1 MQENGG
7 ITRTEFKDRIDRTLS
22 EMVKENIDVIY
33 VYGDGTHPENL
44 IYLTNY
50 RLIGT
55 DLPGH
60 TGYNGIFILE
70 RDGSSTLIIDRDWY
84 VDWAKEES
92 WVEPIIADSQGDTL
106 GLSYEILKRKKL
118 LKGNI
123 EADTD
128 VMPASF
134 YKRFKRTFADSRIDE
149 KHHLVGKL
157 REVKSSKEIEL
168 ISKGLEILGK
178 AHDAALVM
186 GKEGVRETDISQ
198 EIRRVSLAEGAEYST
213 ALFVDAGRRST
224 IALANPMSTE
234 YRLKKGDMVLVS
246 LFCTYKKYSAGM
258 DRCWVVGEPSNNQ
271 RKLADIEIKTLEKAI
286 GLVKPGVRATEFMD
300 LVYTRFA
307 EPLLREMGFKEYN
320 TQGYVGHGTGIQ
332 VVETPVLWKLDP
344 SILKPGMVIDIEPGL
359 YSKDPKIGG
368 IRTADFVQVTEDG
381 CKVLTKYPRRI
392 GTWTQV

>member
-1 MQENGG
+1 MQEDGG
-7 ITRTEFKDRIDRTLS
+7 LKRGEFKERIDRIIS

-33 VYGDGTHPENL
+33 VYGDSTHPENP

-50 RLIGT
+50 RPIGT

-60 TGYNGIFILE
+60 TGYNAVFLLE

-84 VDWAKEES
+84 IDWVKEES
-92 WVEPIIADSQGDTL
+92 WVEDIVADSQGDTL

-118 LKGNI
+118 LKGKI

-134 YKRFKRTFADSRIDE
+134 YKKFNKTFADSTIDE
-149 KHHLVGKL
+149 KHHLIGRL
-157 REVKSSKEIEL
+157 REAKSTKEIEL

-178 AHDAALVM
+178 AHDAALAI
-186 GKEGVRETDISQ
+186 GKERVREIDISQ
-198 EIRRVSLAEGAEYST
+198 EIRRIILAEGAEYST

-224 IALANPMSTE
+224 IALASPMSTE

-258 DRCWVVGEPSNNQ
+258 DRCWVVGEPSNTQ
-271 RKLADIEIKTLEKAI
+271 RKLADIDIKTLEKAI
-286 GLVKPGVRATEFMD
+286 SLIKPGVRATEFME

-368 IRTADFVQVTEDG
+368 IRTADFVHVTEDG
-381 CKVLTKYPRRI
+381 CELLTKYPRRI
-392 GTWTQV
+392 GTWM